1 MSPAISNASNPLVE
15 QAWNLFQENKL
26 EEALNAARPYK
37 SENLLAISICI
48 LIEIS
53 LGTTEHCDQLIIEAE
68 ENGVREYWDQ
78 EQSQKIEFGLLL
90 ARLDGINMAKDNS
103 STSMEFVELC
113 QYLSLGFGADL
124 SFHKSIILTRHLW
137 NENSQDVT
145 RFSRPFF
152 LLLNSESM
160 DENSGDIF
168 MENFLDVLNWS
179 LSRAEA
185 KNVIGAMAAMWEK
198 ESE

>member
-1 MSPAISNASNPLVE
+1 MSPNASSEIVE

-26 EEALNAARPYK
+26 EEALHAARPYK

-53 LGTTEHCDQLIIEAE
+53 LGTTENCDQLIIEAE

-78 EQSQKIEFGLLL
+78 EQSRKIEFGLLL

-113 QYLSLGFGADL
+113 QYLTLGFGADL
-124 SFHKSIILTRHLW
+124 SFHKSIILARRLW
-137 NENSQDVT
+137 SENSQDVT

-160 DENSGDIF
+160 ENSGEIF

-179 LSRAEA
+179 LSRAES
-185 KNVIGAMAAMWEK
+185 KNVIRAMGTMWEE